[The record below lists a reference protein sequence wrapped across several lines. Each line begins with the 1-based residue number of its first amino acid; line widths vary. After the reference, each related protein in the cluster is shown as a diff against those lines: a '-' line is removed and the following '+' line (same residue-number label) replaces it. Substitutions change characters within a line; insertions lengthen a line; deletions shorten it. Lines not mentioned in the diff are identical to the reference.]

1 MKKSISLTPDQFAY
15 IITEC
20 DAVLAKY
27 PADIF
32 INGNAWLQVLHSHP
46 SIQDRY
52 VNVFY
57 PENAAVVF
65 RNICRRTAVL
75 ASDLFLSLGG
85 LLASKADYQKLSPK
99 TSVLFISHLLNTD
112 TSVGQPD
119 FYFQEL
125 PQHLQQA
132 GHQVAIGLM
141 NHVKGFSGGRRKHIF
156 SADQPHIFLLP
167 QRLGFR
173 DELKLLLRSLAKTLL
188 FFKAYLQE
196 KDSLKKSFLFELTAS
211 TLSPHTLR
219 ALRLYKMIQY
229 LSVHTGIR
237 VVALTWEGH
246 SWEKMVCCAAKTAG
260 REITCLGYQHTIL
273 FPSSYA
279 LKKAQSPFFA
289 PAIILTVGSITKSI
303 LERSADLNGVKIV
316 AYGSPRL
323 KAGDVSVLHT
333 QLQNACLVA
342 PEGLVNECLI
352 LFPFAVT
359 VARLLPDVQFIFRTH
374 PSIRFAD
381 LVSLDSRLQQL
392 PANVTISAHK
402 NINDDFA
409 VSSWLLYRNS
419 SVSFFAIQAGLRPVY
434 VSVAGEIS
442 NDVLYELK
450 SWRLIIS
457 DPAEMTGIILQDR
470 QSTDNSRSAERT
482 EALAYSKA
490 YMQPYQLTV
499 FDECMVDVLN

>member
-1 MKKSISLTPDQFAY
+1 MSLTPDQFTY
-15 IITEC
+15 IIAEC

-27 PADIF
+27 PADIV

-52 VNVFY
+52 VDVFY
-57 PENAAVVF
+57 PKNTAVVLI
-65 RNICRRTAVL
+65 NICRRTALL
-75 ASDLFLSLGG
+75 ASDLFLSLSG
-85 LLASKADYQKLSPK
+85 LFSHKADFQKLPAE
-99 TSVLFISHLLNTD
+99 TDIVFISHLLNAEMPVD
-112 TSVGQPD
+112 QPD

-125 PQHLQQA
+125 PGHLQQS

-141 NHVKGFSGGRRKHIF
+141 NHVKGFSGKKLKKIVTENQPRK
-156 SADQPHIFLLP
+156 FLLP

-173 DELKLLLRSLAKTLL
+173 DELQLLFQSLAKTVL
-188 FFKAYLQE
+188 FFKAYLRE
-196 KDSLKKSFLFELTAS
+196 KNSLKKSFLFELTAS

-219 ALRLYKMIQY
+219 ALRLYRMMQY
-229 LSVHTGIR
+229 LTDHTGIK

-246 SWEKMVCCAAKTAG
+246 SWEKMICCATKTAN
-260 REITCLGYQHTIL
+260 RKITCVGYQHTIL

-279 LKKAQSPFFA
+279 LKKAQRPFFA
-289 PAIILTVGSITKSI
+289 PDIILTVGAVTQSI
-303 LERSADLNGVKIV
+303 LQQSPDLKGVKIM

-323 KAGDVSVLHT
+323 KAGDESVLHT

-352 LFPFAVT
+352 LFPFAVA
-359 VARLLPDVQFIFRTH
+359 VARLIPDVQFIFRTH

-381 LVSLDSRLQQL
+381 LVALDTRLQNL
-392 PANVTISAHK
+392 PDNVTISAQK

-409 VSSWLLYRNS
+409 LSSWLLYRNS

-457 DPAEMTGIILQDR
+457 DPVEMTGIVTQDR
-470 QSTDNSRSAERT
+470 KSTAISRSAERA

-490 YMQPYQLTV
+490 YMQPYQTAV
-499 FDECMVDVLN
+499 FDACMVEVLN